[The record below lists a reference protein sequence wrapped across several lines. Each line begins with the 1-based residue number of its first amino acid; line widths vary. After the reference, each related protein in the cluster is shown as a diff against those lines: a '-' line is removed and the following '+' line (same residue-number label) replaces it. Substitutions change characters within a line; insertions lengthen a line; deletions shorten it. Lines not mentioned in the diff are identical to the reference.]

1 MIKVKD
7 LQRLKAFGFDYEA
20 RNGHYCHFDDNK
32 QACIVVDEDSKVYFI
47 GNSEK
52 LLDVFFDL
60 QAAGLLERV
69 EDSSTKLN

>member
-7 LQRLKAFGFDYEA
+7 PKRLKAFGFDYEA
-20 RNGHYCHFDDNK
+20 RNGHYRHFVDGY
-32 QACIVVDEDSKVYFI
+32 QFCVVVDVDSKVYFI
-47 GNSEK
+47 GNSDE

-69 EDSSTKLN
+69 NGDEQRD

>member
-7 LQRLKAFGFDYEA
+7 TKRLKAFGFDHDENSGVFVKYVDA
-20 RNGHYCHFDDNK
+20 GSF
-32 QACIVVDEDSKVYFI
+32 VGVDEVNAEVYFL
-47 GNSEK
+47 GDSAK

-69 EDSSTKLN
+69 EGK